1 MKKLAGASAL
11 LLDVELNQAKKNPS
25 PDALAAQDG
34 LFSLE
39 AVEQYMP

>member
-1 MKKLAGASAL
+1 MKKPAAASAL

-34 LFSLE
+34 FSQLGS
-39 AVEQYMP
+39 